1 MPELPEVEVVRIRL
15 RAAVVNRRIAEVRA
29 ARTNYAFLTAPA
41 RLKQRLQGRRITEIE
56 RQGKYLLFFRAQ
68 SRRPND
74 GASYRAQLISERCI
88 CS

>member
-1 MPELPEVEVVRIRL
+1 MPELPEVEVVRLRL

-29 ARTNYAFLTAPA
+29 ARANYAFLTEA